1 MDDLN
6 DLLKALDNILDSL
19 EKDSDYSDEPLPVS
33 LCSEITC
40 MGTPEDMSALI
51 KAGYGSALRAM
62 MVTAVVGNKKGVIAT
77 KKIPMVQVAIDKN
90 GCVMHKEGKCLLW
103 PSMLTPSMGKIHL
116 LRGRG
121 LSAKAIKFLLHSC
134 VTEWFNP
141 ANVSDILFCL
151 KSMERIEKDKENNH
165 AN

>member
-6 DLLKALDNILDSL
+6 DLLKALDNILNSL
-19 EKDSDYSDEPLPVS
+19 EEESGLSDEPLPVS

-51 KAGYGSALRAM
+51 KAGYGFALRAM
-62 MVTAVVGNKKGVIAT
+62 MVTAVAGNKKGVIAS
-77 KKIPMVQVAIDKN
+77 KKIPMVQLAIDKN

-116 LRGRG
+116 LRGRR
-121 LSAKAIKFLLHSC
+121 LSAKAINFLLHSC
-134 VTEWFNP
+134 VMEWFNP
-141 ANVSDILFCL
+141 DNASDILFCL
-151 KSMERIEKDKENNH
+151 KSLERIEKDKENNH